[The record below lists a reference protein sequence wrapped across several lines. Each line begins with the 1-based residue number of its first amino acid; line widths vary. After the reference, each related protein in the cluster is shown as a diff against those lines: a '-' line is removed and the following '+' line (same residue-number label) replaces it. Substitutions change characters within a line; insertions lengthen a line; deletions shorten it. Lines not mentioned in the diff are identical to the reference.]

1 MSKFDEMISGQ
12 GILSRKKKEVEMST
26 IRTLVNDVTC
36 GRCNEE
42 REIETQKEMK
52 QSRGKR
58 LYLLTIIGRSIINCK
73 PYLKVLGVW
82 MSTFKEME
90 VVMTRA
96 NTLGYES

>member
-42 REIETQKEMK
+42 RDWNLEGDEAIMRKTFVPTHYYREIYNKLQTLSQG
-52 QSRGKR
+52 SRSVDE
-58 LYLLTIIGRSIINCK
+58 Y
-73 PYLKVLGVW
+73 
-82 MSTFKEME
+82 F
-90 VVMTRA
+90 
-96 NTLGYES
+96 

>member
-1 MSKFDEMISGQ
+1 
-12 GILSRKKKEVEMST
+12 
-26 IRTLVNDVTC
+26 
-36 GRCNEE
+36 
-42 REIETQKEMK
+42 MK

>member
-12 GILSRKKKEVEMST
+12 GILSHKKKEVEMST
-26 IRTLVNDVTC
+26 IRTLANDVTC

-73 PYLKVLGVW
+73 LYLRALGVW